1 MYADGKWRDYVAM
14 VNAVANVDDVF
25 VHEWDG
31 DWLLVCKQP
40 LARETQAL
48 MHLQGVNVLPE
59 DPVLVVSK
67 PLAHMNAE
75 VKVMLKSAGGALLT
89 ACTEAWTPT
98 QPLTGD
104 GNIVLDSLA
113 FNNWQPDWPLADI
126 AAQARGM
133 AMTLFT
139 LTLIR
144 RRAIEEN
151 RAMWV
156 HDVDRLIAEL
166 IGIHYS

>member
-14 VNAVANVDDVF
+14 VNAVANIDEVF

-48 MHLQGVNVLPE
+48 MHLQGANVLPE

-75 VKVMLKSAGGALLT
+75 VQVMLKSAGGALLT
-89 ACTEAWTPT
+89 ACTRAWTPT
-98 QPLTGD
+98 QPLTD
-104 GNIVLDSLA
+104 DENTA
-113 FNNWQPDWPLADI
+113 FDNWQPDWPLADI

-133 AMTLFT
+133 AMTLFA

-151 RAMWV
+151 RDMGV
-156 HDVDRLIAEL
+156 HDVDQLIAEL